1 MREIRIEPPLDFNG
15 RFDIELKVKEGDR
28 LQPGTIVA
36 ILETER
42 ATQELESYDAAM
54 VVGVEKTKRG
64 FVLRIEE
71 EA

>member
-15 RFDIELKVKEGDR
+15 KFDIDLKVKVGDR
-28 LQPGTIVA
+28 LRPGVVVA
-36 ILETER
+36 ILETEKT
-42 ATQELESYDAAM
+42 TQELESYDTAV
-54 VVGVEKTKRG
+54 VVGVEKTERG